1 MTTTQ
6 IEVPT
11 AKLNTG
17 AEIPLLGFG
26 TYQID
31 QSAIEFALKVRLPR
45 SPARIIIVCVLTI
58 SFDFLR
64 TVTSISTRVRHA
76 CAYTSLFEFYV

>member
-45 SPARIIIVCVLTI
+45 SPARIIIVCELTI
-58 SFDFLR
+58 SFDFLQDGYKHFDTGAPCLR
-64 TVTSISTRVRHA
+64 LYIS
-76 CAYTSLFEFYV
+76 L